1 MHAVCMAVVVYR
13 RCRALAMSVN
23 GDLEVHKFVGNYLGI
38 NIVAVIIQLVTNC
51 IYPIDIKFGAW
62 PDWYEH

>member
-1 MHAVCMAVVVYR
+1 MRAVYMAVAAGR

-23 GDLEVHKFVGNYLGI
+23 GDLEVHNFVGNFLGI

-51 IYPIDIKFGAW
+51 IYPIDIEFRAW
-62 PDWYEH
+62 LDWYKH